1 VVVIPTRREKGGLV
15 AEAGHEL
22 ETETAPIEVDGA
34 IEISHLEVDVADVGS
49 RRYRR
54 LQVGHDGCES
64 SHVQNEGRLRSA
76 LSIDFARHDRDRY
89 RHLSRLIQRPHIGA
103 TAHTP
108 ARAT

>member
-1 VVVIPTRREKGGLV
+1 MIPTRREKGGLV

-34 IEISHLEVDVADVGS
+34 IEISHLEVDVADVGTGG
-49 RRYRR
+49 YRR
-54 LQVGHDGCES
+54 FLVGHDGCES

-76 LSIDFARHDRDRY
+76 LIIDLARHERDRY
-89 RHLSRLIQRPHIGA
+89 PHLSGLIQRPHIGA

-108 ARAT
+108 AR